1 MIMRMNPTTSHEKPI
16 ARPAHLGWRLLA
28 LLYDSVIAIALL
40 MCASAIIIFINQGS
54 PVTPGG
60 LDAWVSFLFFWA
72 ILGLYAICS
81 WRYGGQTLGMRP
93 WRLKV
98 LTSTGS
104 QPSWGALCRRYVIA
118 SITFGLGA
126 LWSLVDADRR
136 ALYDIASGTVFV
148 RMQATKS
155 A

>member
-1 MIMRMNPTTSHEKPI
+1 MRMNQTLSDEKPT

-28 LLYDSVIAIALL
+28 LLYDAVIAIALL
-40 MCASAIIIFINQGS
+40 MCSSAIVILMNHGS

-60 LDAWVSFLFFWA
+60 LSALLAFLFFWA
-72 ILGLYAICS
+72 ILGIYAICS

-98 LTSTGS
+98 LTLEGT
-104 QPSWGALCRRYVIA
+104 QPSWRALCLRYSIA

-126 LWSLVDADRR
+126 LWSLFDADRR
-136 ALYDIASGTVFV
+136 ALYDLASGTIFV
-148 RMQATKS
+148 RMQITKS